1 MPLLTICFAVC
12 VDYQLRR
19 ERVMRSESFRAPRQG
34 SHVRMKHED
43 NRVVTVPVH
52 KGKNIGKGLLRK
64 ILRDAELTV
73 EEFIEL
79 L

>member
-1 MPLLTICFAVC
+1 
-12 VDYQLRR
+12 
-19 ERVMRSESFRAPRQG
+19 
-34 SHVRMKHED
+34 MKHED

-52 KGKNIGKGLLRK
+52 KGKTIGKGLLRK
-64 ILRDAELTV
+64 ILRDAELTI